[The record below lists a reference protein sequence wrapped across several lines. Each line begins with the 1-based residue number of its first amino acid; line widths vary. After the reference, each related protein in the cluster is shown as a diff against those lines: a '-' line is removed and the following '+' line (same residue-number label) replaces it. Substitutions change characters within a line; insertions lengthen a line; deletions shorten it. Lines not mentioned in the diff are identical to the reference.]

1 VTVRAWTELPRTPKE
16 PGAVKGDRSPGDAG
30 DPAVVGARPALPRIG
45 FVGAGRVGLGL
56 GIAFQRAG
64 WPVVAVS
71 TRDPSRRERF
81 TRLVPGSIALPSPQ
95 DLLDA
100 VDVVFLT
107 VPDDA
112 TTPVAAALRLYGG
125 QAIVHTNGLLASDAL
140 RPALAAG
147 SMAGSF
153 HPLVAFADP
162 EAAVAA
168 LRGSTIAIEGDRGL
182 ISLLDELARSVGAG
196 AVHLEAAQKPAY
208 HAAAVLAAGGFV
220 GLLDAIAEL
229 GAVFG
234 LDERAAIALYEPLLR
249 RGLENAGSIGVASA
263 LTGPA
268 VRGDAGTV
276 AAHVAAIRRDA
287 PATLE
292 IYRVLLRRQIA
303 IAQRRGDLEEGRAA
317 ALLEALGGLS

>member
-1 VTVRAWTELPRTPKE
+1 MRAWTEPPPKRPDAATSERQAAGVPGSPTPDDG
-16 PGAVKGDRSPGDAG
+16 P
-30 DPAVVGARPALPRIG
+30 PALPRIG
-45 FVGAGRVGLGL
+45 FIGAGRVGLGL

-64 WPVVAVS
+64 WPIVAAS
-71 TRDPSRRERF
+71 SRDPGRRERF
-81 TRLVPGSIALPSPQ
+81 AQLVPGAAAVPSPR
-95 DLLDA
+95 DVLDA

-107 VPDDA
+107 VPDDV
-112 TTPVAAALRLYGG
+112 TVPAAASLRLYSG

-147 SMAGSF
+147 SLAGSF

-168 LRGSTIAIEGDRGL
+168 LRGCTIAIEGDPGL
-182 ISLLDELARSVGAG
+182 IPLLDELARSVGAG
-196 AVHLEAAQKPAY
+196 SVHLEAAQKPAY

-220 GLLDAIAEL
+220 ALVDAIAEL

-234 LDERAAIALYEPLLR
+234 LDERAAVALYEPLLR

-268 VRGDAGTV
+268 VRGDGGTV
-276 AAHVAAIRRDA
+276 SAHVAAIGRDA

-292 IYRVLLRRQIA
+292 IYRALLRRQVEIA
-303 IAQRRGDLEEGRAA
+303 LRRGDLDERRAS
-317 ALLEALGGLS
+317 ALIDALGDPA